1 MATDADWLLLGQC
14 RIGGPVPDIK
24 GGRRLLGLGID
35 VLLLGL
41 GCPEFFG
48 ERGSATADDGRGGRV
63 LVLVVAPV
71 VGTLLLTLYAR
82 VQRAS

>member
-1 MATDADWLLLGQC
+1 M
-14 RIGGPVPDIK
+14 PDVK
-24 GGRRLLGLGID
+24 DGRRLLLGLCID
-35 VLLLGL
+35 VFLVGL